1 MSRKEILRVKADSN
15 TMKKMYTKFSK
26 VMGFIEKSEKSL
38 RKRSLELLNLRKGD
52 KVLEIG
58 FGRGT
63 ALIEISKTVGVK
75 GTVFGIDL
83 TPEMI
88 KISKQKLNNRGIL
101 NVKLEEGDARNLPY
115 KNNYFDAVYISS
127 TLELFDIPDIPVV
140 LKEINRVYQKKIVRN
155 HLE

>member
-1 MSRKEILRVKADSN
+1 MSRKEILRVKADN
-15 TMKKMYTKFSK
+15 NAMKKMYTKFSK

-88 KISKQKLNNRGIL
+88 KISK
-101 NVKLEEGDARNLPY
+101 
-115 KNNYFDAVYISS
+115 
-127 TLELFDIPDIPVV
+127 
-140 LKEINRVYQKKIVRN
+140 
-155 HLE
+155 